1 MSDNSNAQSNV
12 AAAFAQGPVVATKR
26 PEIPDGKRREKR
38 LDLLRLQGFW
48 PLNLAFVFLALR
60 SPLAEEHPALMAIRF
75 TGLGLMVLGLLM
87 RIWSL
92 GYLRKRAE
100 LATAG
105 PYGRTRNPLY
115 VGTWLIGCGLALNA
129 AFPFNLGLIVL
140 YNVMFFFIYRA
151 QIAIEEEMLRDIFGP
166 IYDEYLRNV
175 PKFFPQLKAWTVG
188 DVSRFSLSRAFKN
201 RAWELVL
208 GLAIMLALQVA
219 SWGILWPMIR
229 GATIAEAWAGFL
241 AGGWLK

>member
-1 MSDNSNAQSNV
+1 MADTTSQQPDV

-38 LDLLRLQGFW
+38 LDRLRLQGVM
-48 PLNLAFVFLALR
+48 PLYFACIFLALR
-60 SPLAEEHPALMAIRF
+60 PPLAEEHPALMAIRF

-87 RIWSL
+87 RIWSF
-92 GYLRKRAE
+92 GYLKKRDE

-129 AFPFNLGLIVL
+129 AFPFNLGLLLL
-140 YNVMFFFIYRA
+140 YNVTFFFIYRA
-151 QIAIEEEMLRDIFGP
+151 QIAIEEEMLRSIFGP
-166 IYDEYLRNV
+166 IYDEYLRRV

-188 DVSRFSLSRAFKN
+188 DVSRFSLGRAIKN

-208 GLAIMLALQVA
+208 GVVILLALQVA
-219 SWGILWPMIR
+219 SWGIMWPMIR
-229 GATIAEAWAGFL
+229 GATFGDAWTMFIN
-241 AGGWLK
+241 GGWWK